1 MKRNNSTP
9 SFYKQII
16 CFGVG
21 QTSLIAMSTY
31 TILTTGGVTGSVLQ
45 TTLRNNNGSAKV
57 FHAFIKDA
65 AIEKEVEVYPCKE
78 DYSGFTADPF
88 VCQLPPSRQSAGDL
102 QDGDVLDDEF

>member
-1 MKRNNSTP
+1 
-9 SFYKQII
+9 
-16 CFGVG
+16 
-21 QTSLIAMSTY
+21 MSTY
-31 TILTTGGVTGSVLQ
+31 TILTTGVVTGSGLQ

-102 QDGDVLDDEF
+102 QDGDVIDDEF